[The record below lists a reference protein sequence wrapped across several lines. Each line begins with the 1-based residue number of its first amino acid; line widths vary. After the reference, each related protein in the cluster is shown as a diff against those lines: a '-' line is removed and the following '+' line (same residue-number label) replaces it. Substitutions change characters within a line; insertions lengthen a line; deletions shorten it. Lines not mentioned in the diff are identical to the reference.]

1 MAIGPSIGKYRNLS
15 LPDRFISQWA
25 ANAARNLHED
35 DMATNTTAN
44 KPASKSNGG
53 RVQTGK
59 SASKSNAN
67 QRRNTA
73 PASDGRHNN
82 PGRPRQRAPEVPAWL
97 ATVMSV
103 VGVGVAVGAGLYASR
118 RQWLPKA
125 QEWRDEFSAAY
136 ADDETDYENFDQ
148 TRHAGKDSMRDHPG
162 DDWEDIDDMSDAS
175 FPASDPP
182 SFNPGTAG

>member
-1 MAIGPSIGKYRNLS
+1 MATETSSKKAKATDSRP
-15 LPDRFISQWA
+15 
-25 ANAARNLHED
+25 ANAARRRP
-35 DMATNTTAN
+35 TQG
-44 KPASKSNGG
+44 S
-53 RVQTGK
+53 
-59 SASKSNAN
+59 SASKS
-67 QRRNTA
+67 R
-73 PASDGRHNN
+73 SDSQ
-82 PGRPRQRAPEVPAWL
+82 RQRGSSDAPPWL

-118 RQWLPKA
+118 HQWLPKA
-125 QEWRDEFSAAY
+125 KEWRDDFSAAY

-148 TRHAGKDSMRDHPG
+148 TRHAGADSMRDHPG